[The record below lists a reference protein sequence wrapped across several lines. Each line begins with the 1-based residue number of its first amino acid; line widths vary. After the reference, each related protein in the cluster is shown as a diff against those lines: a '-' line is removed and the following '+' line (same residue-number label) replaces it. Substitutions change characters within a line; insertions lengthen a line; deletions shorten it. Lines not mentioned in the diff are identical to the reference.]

1 MVRVIRVHLK
11 ELASMFQNGKVF
23 VAPVSF
29 HPENFFK
36 EVGRFPNIFCQQVDA
51 KTFQSFSEFRR
62 GRLLG
67 NLGIQ
72 LSNLRERVPPFSL
85 RRRQ

>member
-1 MVRVIRVHLK
+1 MTRV
-11 ELASMFQNGKVF
+11 ELEKLPLVFQRSETAISPMESQG
-23 VAPVSF
+23 
-29 HPENFFK
+29 EDL
-36 EVGRFPNIFCQQVDA
+36 CQKPYSRRDILHQQINA
-51 KTFQSFSEFRR
+51 KTSKRTAECR
-62 GRLLG
+62 GGSLLG

>member
-51 KTFQSFSEFRR
+51 KTSKRAGECR
-62 GRLLG
+62 GGSLLG

>member
-1 MVRVIRVHLK
+1 MTRVELEKLPLVFQRSETAISPMESQGEDHCQKAYSPRDIVH
-11 ELASMFQNGKVF
+11 
-23 VAPVSF
+23 
-29 HPENFFK
+29 
-36 EVGRFPNIFCQQVDA
+36 QQINA
-51 KTFQSFSEFRR
+51 KTSKRAGECR
-62 GRLLG
+62 GGSLLG